1 MMIAGSTLTR
11 VATPTTAKKSPPS
24 EGIFGVPQTGVP
36 GTNFDLSSDFSIFSP
51 KCGQGEHPFG
61 FPKLNG
67 PRTAV
72 LARFSDR
79 IPPYG
84 IFLLLLATLIWPQ
97 FSRKA
102 TPQGRSGILIC
113 PIYLYKADR
122 FIIILSHYN
131 YNIFFYKNQ
140 PDRFSFSRSVKMA
153 IIFIIPKKFYFV
165 KAAPILIDFY
175 KKK

>member
-1 MMIAGSTLTR
+1 MKKPLTAPLGARSSNCPIEGSFFCTNYLLTN
-11 VATPTTAKKSPPS
+11 ASTC
-24 EGIFGVPQTGVP
+24 GIIEVWF
-36 GTNFDLSSDFSIFSP
+36 
-51 KCGQGEHPFG
+51 
-61 FPKLNG
+61 NG

-79 IPPYG
+79 YTPYG
-84 IFLLLLATLIWPQ
+84 IFSLNLATLIWPQ

-102 TPQGRSGILIC
+102 TPQGRSGIRIC

-122 FIIILSHYN
+122 LIIILSHYN

-140 PDRFSFSRSVKMA
+140 PDRFSFSRSVKMVF
-153 IIFIIPKKFYFV
+153 IFIIPKKFSFV